1 MVSEIAFLFHR
12 EALHSRGV
20 RSAVPKVRMTLE
32 ITHLGSGSRGNA
44 TLLQTEESKVLIDC
58 GFSGRQMEHRL
69 AQIGVDPKS
78 INAILLSHHH
88 SDHVQGARIFQKRHG
103 AQLFAN
109 FTTCAQ
115 LGFDPINQC
124 RIFEALER
132 MQISPDLSVLPVPIP
147 HDGADNVGFIINSG
161 SNGRAAVVTDLGE
174 PTEELIQHL
183 KGCAHISIESNYDA
197 KRLTLGPYPAHLK
210 ARISGRGG
218 HLSNRQTADLLAEI
232 LGPQT
237 KSVVL
242 CHLSEKNNAPHLA
255 ESEVLFQNE
264 NWSGDLRVSTQNGPE
279 FSHWLGQAEAEI
291 LSR

>member
-1 MVSEIAFLFHR
+1 
-12 EALHSRGV
+12 
-20 RSAVPKVRMTLE
+20 MTLE

-44 TLLQTEESKVLIDC
+44 TLLQTEEGKVLIDC
-58 GFSGRQMEHRL
+58 GFSGRQMERRL
-69 AQIGVDPKS
+69 ARIGVDPKS
-78 INAILLSHHH
+78 IDAILLSHHH

-103 AQLFAN
+103 TELYAN

-115 LGFDPINQC
+115 LGLDPVNQC

-132 MQISPDLSVLPVPIP
+132 VQVTPDLSVLPVPVP

-174 PTEELIQHL
+174 PTDELIEHL
-183 KGCAHISIESNYDA
+183 KGCSHISIEANYDA
-197 KRLTLGPYPAHLK
+197 KRLALGPYPAQLK
-210 ARISGRGG
+210 ARIAGRGG
-218 HLSNRQTADLLAEI
+218 HLSNRQTADLLVEI
-232 LGPQT
+232 LGSQT

-255 ESEVLFQNE
+255 ESETLFRIE
-264 NWSGDLRVSTQNGPE
+264 DWSGDLRISTQNGPE